1 MGARTWRTC
10 NCCVARDGARRRR
23 PGAGGA
29 ATGGTTLAG
38 VHSLGEGRCPPG
50 TCLLKS
56 LEKTTTLR
64 RRLLIICPRLHR
76 TNAATNSF
84 SCHAVVPS
92 LCVGGRLHGACS
104 NQ

>member
-76 TNAATNSF
+76 TNAAHQLIF
-84 SCHAVVPS
+84 LSCRRTFS
-92 LCVGGRLHGACS
+92 LCGGAASWCL
-104 NQ
+104 